1 MVVGAKR
8 GREEE
13 EDDEAP
19 AKSNPRFRGDE
30 SDED

>member
-1 MVVGAKR
+1 VVGTKR

-13 EDDEAP
+13 DDDAP
-19 AKSNPRFRGDE
+19 LKSNPRFRGDE